1 MTIIVIKDLPES
13 VDLDRQAMAAIA
25 GGARTGSRQI
35 FAGGTIFR
43 STRIVN
49 YPARVSGTLFA
60 DVFQPPRRIPS
71 PSRGG
76 LGS

>member
-49 YPARVSGTLFA
+49 YPAGF
-60 DVFQPPRRIPS
+60 
-71 PSRGG
+71 
-76 LGS
+76 GSKSLAAANSQATGSAARK